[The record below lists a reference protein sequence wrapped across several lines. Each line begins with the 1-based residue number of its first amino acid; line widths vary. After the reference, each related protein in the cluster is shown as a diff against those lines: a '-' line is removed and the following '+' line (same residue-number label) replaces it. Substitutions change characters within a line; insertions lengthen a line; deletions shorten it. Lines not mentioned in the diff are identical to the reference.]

1 MQIYTLQL
9 RFLSVCLFHYV
20 LTYFTVASLPS
31 LLTATPIGAVGVDTG
46 ALMLARIG
54 QLTLV
59 GVVLTVLAGVGL
71 RALTAEAI
79 LQIYTPSIVHTGH
92 CQTLLD
98 I

>member
-1 MQIYTLQL
+1 M
-9 RFLSVCLFHYV
+9 
-20 LTYFTVASLPS
+20 
-31 LLTATPIGAVGVDTG
+31 GVDTG
-46 ALMLARIG
+46 ALVLARIG
-54 QLTLV
+54 QLALV